1 MEGRRGEMESELDNE
16 MAEKKESDPLEE
28 DTEDTESKSTP
39 WEGDA
44 EDTKGEVEE
53 EQHSLVSSSEVG
65 ELFHLLLIFNIRTH
79 I

>member
-1 MEGRRGEMESELDNE
+1 MEGRREELESELDNE
-16 MAEKKESDPLEE
+16 MVEKKESDPLEE

-65 ELFHLLLIFNIRTH
+65 ELFHHLLIFNIRTH

>member
-16 MAEKKESDPLEE
+16 MVEKKESDPLEE

-39 WEGDA
+39 WEGDT

-65 ELFHLLLIFNIRTH
+65 ALFHLLLIFNIRTH